1 VIGAFGFLELHKGFW
16 QLLDVLR
23 ALPGTELL
31 LFSHPKSAE
40 LASQWQAA
48 ARGLPVRW
56 APTFMSVEEI
66 ARRLAAEADMLAFWY
81 DEPSCAS
88 ASSAVRIGLAT
99 GVPVLASPTS
109 WFADLRDQTY
119 QPDDVTKGVQRLLDD
134 STLRDRLTA
143 AATDYCKE
151 HSWPNVADH
160 HLRLWQALERA

>member
-1 VIGAFGFLELHKGFW
+1 
-16 QLLDVLR
+16 
-23 ALPGTELL
+23 
-31 LFSHPKSAE
+31 
-40 LASQWQAA
+40 
-48 ARGLPVRW
+48 
-56 APTFMSVEEI
+56 
-66 ARRLAAEADMLAFWY
+66 
-81 DEPSCAS
+81 
-88 ASSAVRIGLAT
+88 
-99 GVPVLASPTS
+99 VPVLASPTS